1 MKAIITAGIVTT
13 RNTVTEVTVNTA
25 VFNDD
30 EDSVASSS
38 EEERAPVEDVGTS
51 AGVVLE
57 DSVVGIVELLVEVS
71 VAGGTVESVTMVVKK
86 EEAIV
91 LLVSLKPAASIV
103 LTVSVL
109 SSVFIV
115 HFIV

>member
-71 VAGGTVESVTMVVKK
+71 VAGGTVESVVKK